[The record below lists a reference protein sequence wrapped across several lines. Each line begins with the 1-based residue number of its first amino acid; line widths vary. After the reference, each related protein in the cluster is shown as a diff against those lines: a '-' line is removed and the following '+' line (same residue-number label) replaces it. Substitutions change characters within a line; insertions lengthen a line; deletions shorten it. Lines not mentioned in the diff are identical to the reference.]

1 MYGHQAEHAGLA
13 DTALAV
19 AVASDHP
26 RHCLTELALQIASLS
41 QADHLGRREGGREG
55 EGRREEGGRE
65 GRRKGRERRQL
76 TLCLGTLQVVNTQ
89 QQLSLIL

>member
-26 RHCLTELALQIASLS
+26 WYCLIKLALQIASVG
-41 QADHLGRREGGREG
+41 QADHLGRREG
-55 EGRREEGGRE
+55 RREGGRE
-65 GRRKGRERRQL
+65 GGQWR
-76 TLCLGTLQVVNTQ
+76 C
-89 QQLSLIL
+89 